1 MRRPRFG
8 FTLIELLV
16 VIAIIAVLIALLLPA
31 VQSAREAARRAQC
44 INNLKQLGLAA
55 HNYVSVNNVFPM
67 HTTYPAGQIQ
77 SYGWSYAWP
86 LALAP
91 NLEQGAVFNNWNY
104 SAGMFGNA
112 GGYTFQHANDTLLLV
127 QLAALICPSDASTD
141 KPGINYLGVPLG
153 TTNYVGNMGGPGQIG
168 MFTGTIVSNSV
179 GWGGNQGNCGPV
191 SLAKITDGTSNTAL
205 FSERLIGLANPS
217 TTSVTRASQNFKRV
231 VFNGPSSTSTPA
243 GQNTGPAGALA
254 FVLGCQGLPGTTN
267 PSNTWG
273 SGFTWLSGYPL
284 HVVVN
289 DYLHSGP
296 PNGPACGNP
305 QGSFASLSWLIFVNP
320 TGSAPPTSN
329 HPGGVNVGFSDGSVK
344 FIKDSVSMPTWW
356 ALGTRAGGEVI
367 SSDSY

>member
-31 VQSAREAARRAQC
+31 VQSAREAAQRAQC

-112 GGYTFQHANDTLLLV
+112 AGYTFQHANDTLLLV

-179 GWGGNQGNCGPV
+179 GWGGNQGYCGPV

-205 FSERLIGLANPS
+205 FSERL
-217 TTSVTRASQNFKRV
+217 
-231 VFNGPSSTSTPA
+231 
-243 GQNTGPAGALA
+243 
-254 FVLGCQGLPGTTN
+254 
-267 PSNTWG
+267 
-273 SGFTWLSGYPL
+273 
-284 HVVVN
+284 
-289 DYLHSGP
+289 D
-296 PNGPACGNP
+296 
-305 QGSFASLSWLIFVNP
+305 
-320 TGSAPPTSN
+320 
-329 HPGGVNVGFSDGSVK
+329 
-344 FIKDSVSMPTWW
+344 W
-356 ALGTRAGGEVI
+356 AR
-367 SSDSY
+367 